1 MSNDLSEQEKMLE
14 KIVMTRLVRLSAIV
28 YGIVFGLVMG
38 SGMLVATLWL
48 VIRGGPVVGPN
59 LALLGQFFL
68 GYTVTYW
75 GSLVGFIYGFIT
87 GFIIGFSIATI
98 YNWII
103 SRLPNGQRKPV

>member
-1 MSNDLSEQEKMLE
+1 MTKDLSEQEKNLE

-28 YGIVFGLVMG
+28 YGVVFGLVLG
-38 SGMLVATLWL
+38 SGVLVATLWL

-75 GSLVGFIYGFIT
+75 GSVIGFAYGFAT
-87 GFIIGFSIATI
+87 GFAIGFSIASI
-98 YNWII
+98 YNWIV
-103 SRLPNGQRKPV
+103 SRIANE

>member
-1 MSNDLSEQEKMLE
+1 MTKDLSEQEKNLE

-28 YGIVFGLVMG
+28 YGVVFGLVLG
-38 SGMLVATLWL
+38 SGVLVATLWL

-75 GSLVGFIYGFIT
+75 GSVIGFAYGFAT
-87 GFIIGFSIATI
+87 GFAIGFSIASI
-98 YNWII
+98 YNWIVN
-103 SRLPNGQRKPV
+103 RLAND

>member
-1 MSNDLSEQEKMLE
+1 MSEELTEQEKALE
-14 KIVMTRLVRLSAIV
+14 KIVMTRLVRLSATV
-28 YGIVFGLVMG
+28 YGIVFGLLLG
-38 SGMLVATLWL
+38 FGILSATLWL

-75 GSLVGFIYGFIT
+75 GSVIGFVYGFIT

-98 YNWII
+98 YNWIVG
-103 SRLPNGQRKPV
+103 RLATD

>member
-1 MSNDLSEQEKMLE
+1 MTKDLSEQEKNLE

-28 YGIVFGLVMG
+28 YGVVFGLVLG
-38 SGMLVATLWL
+38 SGVLVATLWL

-75 GSLVGFIYGFIT
+75 GSVIGFAYGFAT
-87 GFIIGFSIATI
+87 GFAIGFSIASI
-98 YNWII
+98 YNWIVN
-103 SRLPNGQRKPV
+103 RLSND

>member
-1 MSNDLSEQEKMLE
+1 MTKDLSEQEKNLE

-28 YGIVFGLVMG
+28 YGVVFGLVLG
-38 SGMLVATLWL
+38 SGVLVATLWL

-75 GSLVGFIYGFIT
+75 GSVIGFAYGFAA
-87 GFIIGFSIATI
+87 GFAIGFSIASI
-98 YNWII
+98 YNWIVN
-103 SRLPNGQRKPV
+103 RLAND

>member
-1 MSNDLSEQEKMLE
+1 MTKDLSEQEKNLE

-28 YGIVFGLVMG
+28 YGVVFGLVLG
-38 SGMLVATLWL
+38 SGVLVATLWL

-75 GSLVGFIYGFIT
+75 GSVIGFAYGFAA
-87 GFIIGFSIATI
+87 GFAIGFSIASI
-98 YNWII
+98 YNWIVN
-103 SRLPNGQRKPV
+103 RLAKD